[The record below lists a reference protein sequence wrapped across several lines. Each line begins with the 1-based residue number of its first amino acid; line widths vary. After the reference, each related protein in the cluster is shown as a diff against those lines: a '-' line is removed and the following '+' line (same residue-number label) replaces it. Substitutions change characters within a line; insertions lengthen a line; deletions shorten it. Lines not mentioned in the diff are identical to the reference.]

1 MFNPPR
7 CAVRAWSRP
16 SLGLLALLGVVAIA
30 APALAQSLP
39 GRQAP
44 AMPPRPFQEK
54 GPGTDPL
61 QYDVVSPERQTKKIE
76 ARAMEREAGQGRAL
90 ERETHFT
97 IQHARSVTEFDT
109 LGRYSLLIL
118 TVITQNAEE
127 LPLKRVYLRLPD
139 REIPLLKLAS
149 WRRDVDQASVTYK
162 MYGRYREDG
171 LYLFPTGAFLKV
183 AQLQADF
190 AVNRL
195 GLPVLELPSSSMPD
209 WLSTLQNP
217 DPLPGALPDLRALQ
231 EFMKAGTTGFPIPT
245 SLPRAAEA
253 RRPAPAAVAQ
263 PDEPKQPAS
272 LKDLFKK

>member
-1 MFNPPR
+1 
-7 CAVRAWSRP
+7 
-16 SLGLLALLGVVAIA
+16 LLAVLAAIAIA

-44 AMPPRPFQEK
+44 ATPPRPFQEK

-61 QYDVVSPERQTKKIE
+61 QYDVVSPERRTKKIE
-76 ARAMEREAGQGRAL
+76 ARAAEREAGQGRAL

-97 IQHARSVTEFDT
+97 IQHARSVAEFDA
-109 LGRYSLLIL
+109 LGRYSILIL

-127 LPLKRVYLRLPD
+127 LPLKRVYLRMPD
-139 REIPLLKLAS
+139 REVLLLKLGG
-149 WRRDVDQASVTYK
+149 WRRDVDQASVSYK

-183 AQLQADF
+183 AQLQVDF
-190 AVNRL
+190 AASRM
-195 GLPVLELPSSSMPD
+195 GLPVLELPSSSVPD

-217 DPLPGALPDLRALQ
+217 DPLPGALPDLKALQ

-245 SLPRAAEA
+245 SLPRAPET